1 MGSRLFW
8 LSFGSALLITSL
20 CAWVSWE
27 FFIKPMDA
35 AVRTSNLLHEK
46 FQESLGVSP
55 RILANAGV
63 LFSQKSELESLVLSS
78 GEVSVRESFAGQKP
92 GGGDFSAGAAFKA
105 EGGIFFREPLQINVR
120 RGGAIADVSLPQIKV
135 LRLEMTSPVQFDPR
149 DLVWDSMPDRLQTRI
164 SRSLERRAKRELLE
178 GGLVKRAEQELQE
191 KVRLIASQAGCEV
204 VFLSVGETEQGGLP
218 NR

>member
-1 MGSRLFW
+1 MGSRFFW

-46 FQESLGVSP
+46 FQGSLGVSP

-63 LFSQKSELESLVLSS
+63 LFSQKSELESLVLSK
-78 GEVSVRESFAGQKP
+78 GEVSVRETFEGQKP

-135 LRLEMTSPVQFDPR
+135 LRLEMTSPVQFDTG

-164 SRSLERRAKRELLE
+164 SRSLERCAKRELLE

-191 KVRLIASQAGCEV
+191 KVRRIALQAGCEV

>member
-20 CAWVSWE
+20 AAWVSWE

-35 AVRTSNLLHEK
+35 AVRTANLLHEK
-46 FQESLGVSP
+46 FQDSMGVSP

-92 GGGDFSAGAAFKA
+92 GGGDFSAGADFQA
-105 EGGIFFREPLQINVR
+105 EAGFFFREALQINVR
-120 RGGAIADVSLPQIKV
+120 RGGAIADVSLPQIKI
-135 LRLEMTSPVQFDPR
+135 LRLEMSSPVQFDPG
-149 DLVWDSMPDRLQTRI
+149 DLAWKALSDRLQTRV
-164 SRSLERRAKRELLE
+164 SRSLERRAKRDLLE
-178 GGLVKRAEQELQE
+178 GGLLKRAEHELRE
-191 KVRLIASQAGCEV
+191 KVRHIASQAGCEV
-204 VFLSVGETEQGGLP
+204 VFVGSDKTSLEE
-218 NR
+218 

>member
-1 MGSRLFW
+1 MGSRFFW
-8 LSFGSALLITSL
+8 LSFGGALVITSL
-20 CAWVSWE
+20 SAWVSWE

-78 GEVSVRESFAGQKP
+78 GEVSVRETFEGQKP
-92 GGGDFSAGAAFKA
+92 GGGDFSAAAVFRA
-105 EGGIFFREPLQINVR
+105 EGGIFFREPFQINVR
-120 RGGAIADVSLPQIKV
+120 RGGVVADVILPQVKV
-135 LRLEMTSPVQFDPR
+135 LSLEMSAPVLFLPE
-149 DLVWDSMPDRLQTRI
+149 DLAWDRIPDRLQTRI
-164 SRSLERRAKRELLE
+164 TKALDRRAKRDLLE
-178 GGLVKRAEQELQE
+178 GGLLKRAEHELRE
-191 KVRLIASQAGCEV
+191 KVRGIASQAGCAV
-204 VFLSVGETEQGGLP
+204 VFVPAGATTDGGES

>member
-8 LSFGSALLITSL
+8 LSFGGALLITSL
-20 CAWVSWE
+20 CACVSWE

-35 AVRTSNLLHEK
+35 AVRTANLLHEK

-78 GEVSVRESFAGQKP
+78 GKVSVRESFSGQKP
-92 GGGDFSAGAAFKA
+92 GGGDFSVGADFQA

-120 RGGAIADVSLPQIKV
+120 RGGAIADVSLPQIKI
-135 LRLEMTSPVQFDPR
+135 LRLEMTSPVQFDPE
-149 DLVWDSMPDRLQTRI
+149 DLVWNAMPERLQTRI

-178 GGLVKRAEQELQE
+178 GGLMKQAEQELQE
-191 KVRLIASQAGCEV
+191 KVRCIASQAGCEV
-204 VFLSVGETEQGGLP
+204 VFLSGRESDQGGLP

>member
-8 LSFGSALLITSL
+8 LSFGGALLITSL
-20 CAWVSWE
+20 AAWVSWE

-35 AVRTSNLLHEK
+35 AVRTANLLHEK
-46 FQESLGVSP
+46 FQESMGVSP

-92 GGGDFSAGAAFKA
+92 GGGDFSAGADFQA
-105 EGGIFFREPLQINVR
+105 EAGFFFREALQINVR
-120 RGGAIADVSLPQIKV
+120 RGGAIADVSLPQIKI
-135 LRLEMTSPVQFDPR
+135 LLLEMTSPVQYDPG
-149 DLVWDSMPDRLQTRI
+149 DLAWDGIPDRLQTRI
-164 SRSLERRAKRELLE
+164 SRYLERRAKRELVD
-178 GGLVKRAEQELQE
+178 GGLMKRAEQELRE
-191 KVRLIASQAGCEV
+191 KVRRIASQAGCEV
-204 VFLSVGETEQGGLP
+204 VFLSSGEADQGGLP

>member
-1 MGSRLFW
+1 MGSRFFW

-46 FQESLGVSP
+46 FQGSLGVSP

-63 LFSQKSELESLVLSS
+63 LFSQKSELESLVLSK
-78 GEVSVRESFAGQKP
+78 GEVSVRETFEGQKP
-92 GGGDFSAGAAFKA
+92 GGGDFSASASFRAV
-105 EGGIFFREPLQINVR
+105 GGFFFREPFQINVR
-120 RGGAIADVSLPQIKV
+120 RGGAVADVTLPQVKV
-135 LRLEMTSPVQFDPR
+135 LRLEMTSPVQFDTG

>member
-8 LSFGSALLITSL
+8 LSFGSALIITSL

-35 AVRTSNLLHEK
+35 AVRTSNLLQEK
-46 FQESLGVSP
+46 FQGSLGVSP

-63 LFSQKSELESLVLSS
+63 LFSQKSELESLVLSK
-78 GEVSVRESFAGQKP
+78 GEVSVRETFEGQKP
-92 GGGDFSAGAAFKA
+92 GGGDFSAGAAFQA

-135 LRLEMTSPVQFDPR
+135 LRLEMTSPVQFDTGE
-149 DLVWDSMPDRLQTRI
+149 LVWDSMPDRLQTRI

-191 KVRLIASQAGCEV
+191 KVRRIASQAGCEV